1 MQEKEEAI
9 EVELSGKV
17 AQLLLQQLLQPDVL
31 QPWLET

>member
-1 MQEKEEAI
+1 MI
-9 EVELSGKV
+9 EVELPGKV